1 MHNKKNPQTSQG
13 HSLFNK
19 LIKITFFIVVIIG
32 CNDSKRDINLWATD
46 FMHIW
51 WPMTIVNNNYYYF
64 VKCSSKREKK
74 VRGGRRHKKLWSSCV
89 RWRSVEII
97 IEWAREW
104 QAVKQRYG
112 KKWKLIYVWKFTLL
126 FSDTSVF
133 FFALRLYNFTL
144 MIRLKW
150 YHFAEKTLI

>member
-1 MHNKKNPQTSQG
+1 MWNALQ
-13 HSLFNK
+13 
-19 LIKITFFIVVIIG
+19 
-32 CNDSKRDINLWATD
+32 
-46 FMHIW
+46 
-51 WPMTIVNNNYYYF
+51 
-64 VKCSSKREKK
+64 REKKK

-150 YHFAEKTLI
+150 YHFAEKTFIKKSRPSSWNYLFCENANVLQKKGIENCSSDSRLSIFCDVAHLIQM